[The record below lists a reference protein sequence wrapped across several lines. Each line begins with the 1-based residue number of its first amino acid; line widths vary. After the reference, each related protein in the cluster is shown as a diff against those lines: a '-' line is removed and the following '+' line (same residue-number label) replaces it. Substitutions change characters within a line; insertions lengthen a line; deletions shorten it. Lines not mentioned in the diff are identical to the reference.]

1 MIALAAM
8 NVPAALGSVG
18 LITVLMVYLFVSASR
33 DGDGEGGGE
42 EDGG

>member
-18 LITVLMVYLFVSASR
+18 LITVLMVYLFVSANRS
-33 DGDGEGGGE
+33 GEDGGE
-42 EDGG
+42 EDER